1 MDALRPRNWPVQWR
15 WLVLVP
21 LSLIFAVLLE
31 MLRLPAALLL
41 GPMAAAILLASQDG
55 TVRIA
60 PPVFVTC
67 QGIVG
72 AMIAVNLPVSIFPV
86 MVADW
91 PVFLLGTLSTLLA
104 SSLLGWILSRSGALP
119 GTTAIWGSA
128 PGAATVMTLMSEQFG
143 ADMRLVAFM
152 QYMRVVA
159 CAVVATLVSR
169 FIGHGGGS
177 AAPHWVA
184 LPAAWLPVATAIAVA
199 LIGAYAGVRLKIPGG
214 AMLTPMILGMM
225 LKLFTPLHLDLPPLI
240 LAASYAV
247 VGWAIGMRFSASVLR
262 YAKKVFLRVVTS
274 ILALILICCGFGAIL
289 MLVTGVDPLTAYLA
303 TSPGGADSVAI
314 IAASS
319 KVNMPFVM
327 TMQIARFL
335 CVLIVGPAIARLLSK
350 TSPAPRR
357 V

>member
-1 MDALRPRNWPVQWR
+1 MGALRPQTWPISRR

-21 LSLIFAVLLE
+21 LSFALAVLLIL
-31 MLRLPAALLL
+31 MKLPAALLL
-41 GPMAAAILLASQDG
+41 GPMAAAILMASQDG

-60 PPVFVTC
+60 PPVFVTY

-72 AMIAVNLPVSIFPV
+72 AMIAINLPVSIFPE
-86 MVADW
+86 MATDW

-104 SSLLGWILSRSGALP
+104 SSLLGWLLSRSGALP
-119 GTTAIWGSA
+119 GTTAIWGSS

-169 FIGHGGGS
+169 FLGHGGGS
-177 AAPHWVA
+177 VTEHFFAAPASWTA
-184 LPAAWLPVATAIAVA
+184 VATAVAIA

-214 AMLTPMILGMM
+214 AMLTPMVLGML
-225 LKLFTPLHLDLPPLI
+225 LKVFTPLDLELPPLL
-240 LAASYAV
+240 LAVSYAV
-247 VGWAIGMRFSASVLR
+247 VGWGIGMRFSASVLR
-262 YAKKVFLRVVTS
+262 YAGRVFPRVLTS
-274 ILALILICCGFGAIL
+274 ILALILICGGFGTIL

-335 CVLIVGPAIARLLSK
+335 CVLIAGPALARLLSK
-350 TSPAPRR
+350 SRPG
-357 V
+357 